1 MNTTRPLSGRGKEI
15 NYWFHSLPLGTV
27 GPVANFR
34 ECHESLCW
42 GHVGAFSAFRLEPSL
57 QLWSDV
63 IGQAVWLRV
72 SPSLVRGAD
81 SSAGV
86 CLGPA
91 GTAGCWRVW
100 CGARF

>member
-42 GHVGAFSAFRLEPSL
+42 GHAGAFSAFRLEPSL
-57 QLWSDV
+57 QRLWRSGTRLLVGWGFGTRIVGNSVPVASDFDW
-63 IGQAVWLRV
+63 IS
-72 SPSLVRGAD
+72 SPCSNGFRFGA
-81 SSAGV
+81 
-86 CLGPA
+86 
-91 GTAGCWRVW
+91 
-100 CGARF
+100 